1 MNLEQILLMRHEMV
15 LTILILLLLVIKI
28 FDNKAETDTNNSGT
42 LYFINFLLFVVLLLG
57 FIPNSSGT
65 LFNNMYMTSSLNV
78 IEKNILTLGALLV
91 SLQAFDWLKN
101 HKNAIEFYLLLFST
115 LLGMFFMISS
125 GHFLMFYL
133 GLELAT
139 IPMAALAAFDTEKSK
154 SGEAGIKLILSSAFS
169 SCILLFG
176 LSMIYG
182 TTGTLNFTALAQPN
196 IISGNPLQLLG
207 FIFLFCGFAFKISIV
222 PFHLWTADVYEGA
235 PIPITSYLSVVSK
248 GAVVFIFI
256 SVLYTVFK
264 SIIGTWNNML
274 FVASVITMTIG
285 NLFAIRQ
292 TNIKRFLAFSSI
304 TQAGYILIGIAGSSV
319 LGMSSVVYF
328 ILIYILSNL
337 GAFGVVSSVSAATG
351 KEEIA
356 DYKGFYQSNPKLGL
370 LMLLAIFSLA
380 GVPPTAGFFGKL
392 FLLTAGA
399 GKGLYILIIIAALN
413 MIVSL
418 YYYLMIVK
426 VVFIDKSEHPIEHI
440 KSSFP
445 AKIGLV
451 ICSIG
456 ILAIGFLSG
465 IFSYFYSLSFGI

>member
-15 LTILILLLLVIKI
+15 LTVLILLLLVIKI
-28 FDNKAETDTNNSGT
+28 FDNRKDKNYSGI

-57 FIPNSSGT
+57 FLPNSSGT
-65 LFNNMYMTSSLNV
+65 LFNNMYMTSPLNV

-91 SLQAFDWLKN
+91 SLQAYDWLKN
-101 HKNAIEFYLLLFST
+101 HKNAIEFYMLLLAT
-115 LLGMFFMISS
+115 LLGLFFMISS

-176 LSMIYG
+176 LSLIYG

-196 IISGNPLQLLG
+196 IINGSPLQLLG
-207 FIFLFCGFAFKISIV
+207 FIFLFCGFAFEISIV
-222 PFHLWTADVYEGA
+222 PFHLWAADVYEGS
-235 PIPITSYLSVVSK
+235 PIPITSYISVVSK
-248 GAVVFIFI
+248 GAVIFIFI

-264 SIIGTWNNML
+264 NIISTWSNVL
-274 FVASVITMTIG
+274 IVASVITMTIG

-328 ILIYILSNL
+328 ILIYVFSNL
-337 GAFGVVSSVSAATG
+337 GAFGVVSAVSAATG

-356 DYKGFYQSNPKLGL
+356 DYKGFYHTNPKLGL
-370 LMLLAIFSLA
+370 LILLAIFSLA

-392 FLLTAGA
+392 FLLTAGV
-399 GKGLYILIIIAALN
+399 GKGLYPLIIIAALN
-413 MIVSL
+413 MIISL

-426 VVFIDKSEHPIEHI
+426 AVFIDKSEHPIEPI

-465 IFSYFYSLSFGI
+465 IFSYFYSLSFGV

>member
-1 MNLEQILLMRHEMV
+1 MRHEMV
-15 LTILILLLLVIKI
+15 LTMLLLLLIVIKI
-28 FDNKAETDTNNSGT
+28 FDNRTDTNYSGI

-65 LFNNMYMTSSLNV
+65 LFNNMYMTSPLNA
-78 IEKNILTLGALLV
+78 IEKNILTFGVLLV

-182 TTGTLNFTALAQPN
+182 TTGTLNFSALAQPN
-196 IISGNPLQLLG
+196 VINGGVLQLLG

-399 GKGLYILIIIAALN
+399 GKGLYLLIIIAALN

-426 VVFIDKSEHPIEHI
+426 AVFIDKSDHPIEHI